1 MTHETT
7 GVQSLNRPRP
17 RGETQPS
24 STAAVAHEVPWHR
37 RYSPI
42 GGTQRHYTLDPVL
55 LTPDSVCAD
64 GVVVVIGTKAAYAF
78 PADVDGHIADY
89 RPAAQAAGV
98 IHDAELL
105 ADLGYTTVPDTVW
118 GVAP

>member
-64 GVVVVIGTKAAYAF
+64 G
-78 PADVDGHIADY
+78 DGHIADY
-89 RPAAQAAGV
+89 RPVAQAAGV